1 MVASKSFTGEGYF
14 PTVFFLTEKA
24 FGPGLAVFALRDA
37 VLFARKRK
45 HRSGLQ
51 VPTRTKQLVRFPV

>member
-14 PTVFFLTEKA
+14 PAVFSLAEKA

-37 VLFARKRK
+37 VLFARKLK

-51 VPTRTKQLVRFPV
+51 VPARTKQLVRFPV

>member
-14 PTVFFLTEKA
+14 PAVFFLTEKA
-24 FGPGLAVFALRDA
+24 SGPGLAVFALRA
-37 VLFARKRK
+37 VVPFARKLK

>member
-1 MVASKSFTGEGYF
+1 MVAFKFFTGEGNF
-14 PTVFFLTEKA
+14 PAVFSLTGKA
-24 FGPGLAVFALRDA
+24 SGPGRAVFALRTA
-37 VLFARKRK
+37 VLYVRKLK

>member
-1 MVASKSFTGEGYF
+1 MVASKSFTGERYF
-14 PTVFFLTEKA
+14 PTVFSLTEKA